1 MIHTPASLPPAMSQQ
16 QAMSLVRNFLSQIQE
31 MAKDGTIANFSVHVD
46 YVDVKGHVKT
56 VHVSTAIT
64 ERK

>member
-1 MIHTPASLPPAMSQQ
+1 MSQQ